1 MAQDDIDPPVE
12 PGAPSRR
19 RRRLASLAD
28 IEPFL
33 RSLARRFLRDRC
45 LERAAALSFTTI
57 LSLVPAAAISLAFLS
72 ALPQSGQ
79 LRLDVEDL
87 LTRYLLPHA
96 GDAAVTAFRTFIG
109 KAGDLTGIGF
119 VGLAITAMMLL
130 VSVNS
135 AFDTIWRVSRP
146 RPLLIRLLAYWAILT
161 LGSALIGGA
170 LSISGLLL
178 ATGERY
184 GGTAFTWSIGW
195 ITPILPFVLE
205 GAAFTFLYYVV
216 PNRRASWRDALAGGV
231 VGALLFE
238 GAKHGL
244 ALYIVRFPTYDA
256 IYGALAAIPVFL
268 VWIYLCWIATLIG
281 AELAAALPE
290 WRSRSEAESAG

>member
-1 MAQDDIDPPVE
+1 MAPADIDPPAE
-12 PGAPSRR
+12 PGAPSG
-19 RRRLASLAD
+19 RRRLASFAD
-28 IEPFL
+28 IGPFL
-33 RSLARRFLRDRC
+33 RMLARRFLHDRC
-45 LERAAALSFTTI
+45 LERASALSFTTV

-79 LRLDVEDL
+79 VRSDVEDL

-96 GDAAVTAFRTFIG
+96 GDVAVIVFRTFID
-109 KAGDLTGIGF
+109 KAGGLTGLGF
-119 VGLAITAMMLL
+119 VGLAVTTIMLL
-130 VSVNS
+130 ISVNS
-135 AFDTIWRVSRP
+135 AFDTIWRVTRP
-146 RPLLIRLLAYWAILT
+146 RGLMIRLLAYCGILT
-161 LGSALIGGA
+161 VGPALIGAA

-184 GGTAFTWSIGW
+184 GGSTFTWSVSW
-195 ITPILPFVLE
+195 VTPIVPFLLE
-205 GAAFTFLYYVV
+205 IAAFTLLYDVV
-216 PNRRASWRDALAGGV
+216 PNRRVSWRDALAGGV
-231 VGALLFE
+231 VAAVLFE

-244 ALYIVRFPTYDA
+244 ALYVTWFPTYDA

-290 WRSRSEAESAG
+290 WRSREPAIAG